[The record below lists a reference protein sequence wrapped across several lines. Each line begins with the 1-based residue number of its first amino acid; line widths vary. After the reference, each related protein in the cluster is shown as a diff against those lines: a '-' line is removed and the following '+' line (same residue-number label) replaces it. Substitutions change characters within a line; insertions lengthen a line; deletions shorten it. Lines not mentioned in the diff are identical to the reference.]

1 MEEKC
6 KDALGVALS
15 PRPRLCLPAHR
26 PYGQLEDSA
35 RTVETA
41 PAADVAGG
49 FIGQDVA
56 GGREVGK
63 LDLVSQLGAAREL
76 DEGDVVAGEEGR
88 VTGRSLALQSD

>member
-1 MEEKC
+1 MHGC
-6 KDALGVALS
+6 PRGLPSALAPGSVF
-15 PRPRLCLPAHR
+15 PAHR

-35 RTVETA
+35 RTVEAA

-49 FIGQDVA
+49 FVGQDVT
-56 GGREVGK
+56 GGREAGE

-88 VTGRSLALQSD
+88 VTGRSLVLQPD